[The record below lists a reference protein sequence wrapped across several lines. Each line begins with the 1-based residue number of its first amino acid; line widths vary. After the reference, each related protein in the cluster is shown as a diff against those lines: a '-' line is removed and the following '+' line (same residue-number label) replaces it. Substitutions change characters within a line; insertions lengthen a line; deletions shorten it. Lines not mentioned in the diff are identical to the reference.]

1 MFVHNLC
8 KNFGNYTEWKLC
20 WSESNTMFLS
30 LILIKLKL
38 DNFVNKVQSSS
49 QLSATTPYCLIGNST
64 MGKRVSKSGNFKS
77 YFVSWNEI
85 CIPYFWEV
93 WAHIPDFP
101 CFINFR
107 LWWYKQSTLTIEKN
121 IHVKLQWSKT
131 VFWFQKLQII

>member
-1 MFVHNLC
+1 
-8 KNFGNYTEWKLC
+8 
-20 WSESNTMFLS
+20 MFLS
-30 LILIKLKL
+30 LLLIKLKL

-85 CIPYFWEV
+85 CILYFWEV
-93 WAHIPDFP
+93 WAHFPDFP

-107 LWWYKQSTLTIEKN
+107 RWWYKQRLPMWILPRCDQQLTCLVGLLKICD
-121 IHVKLQWSKT
+121 IMGTAIFRALWVQRAL
-131 VFWFQKLQII
+131 